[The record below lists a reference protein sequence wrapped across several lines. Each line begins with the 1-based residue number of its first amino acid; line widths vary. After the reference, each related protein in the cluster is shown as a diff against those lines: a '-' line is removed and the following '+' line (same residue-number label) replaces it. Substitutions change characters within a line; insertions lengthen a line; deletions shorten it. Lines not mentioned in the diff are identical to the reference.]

1 MEIRPSRPE
10 DQEEMLRI
18 YEIARR
24 FMAEQGNPHQWGD
37 EGYPKAELLS
47 EDIRQNRSYVCVEN
61 GDIVGTFCYFIGT
74 EPSYREIREGGWLSD
89 RPYGVLH
96 RLASDGRVR
105 GVAAATVDWCLAQ
118 CGNLRADTHE
128 QNLVMQNFFQKKGF
142 LSCGRITLE
151 DGTDRLAYQ
160 KIAE

>member
-1 MEIRPSRPE
+1 M
-10 DQEEMLRI
+10 QK
-18 YEIARR
+18 RR
-24 FMAEQGNPHQWGD
+24 KTIPVSYTHLDVYKRQEQGNPHQWGD

-105 GVAAATVDWCLAQ
+105 GVASATVDWCLAQ
-118 CGNLRADTHE
+118 CGKDVYKRQGYRRFPGD
-128 QNLVMQNFFQKKGF
+128 
-142 LSCGRITLE
+142 
-151 DGTDRLAYQ
+151 
-160 KIAE
+160 